1 MCACLYIHIYTCRF
15 PKIATPETIASMCM
29 RAPDENF
36 VYPIF
41 IHCHQVIPLLFDA
54 KRTTNNMTTEE
65 CTVFCVFGK
74 VVLIGMIQVDEIYV
88 QIGFMRFHWNDTQK
102 KQLYENRKYPE
113 TSFLI
118 KSRIYSYAIFGSAWH
133 LIRYNCPSIR
143 LLCWAEIIFH
153 TSSKRR

>member
-41 IHCHQVIPLLFDA
+41 IICHQVIPLLFDA

-74 VVLIGMIQVDEIYV
+74 IVLIGMIQVDEIYV
-88 QIGFMRFHWNDTQK
+88 QIGFMRFH
-102 KQLYENRKYPE
+102 
-113 TSFLI
+113 
-118 KSRIYSYAIFGSAWH
+118 
-133 LIRYNCPSIR
+133 
-143 LLCWAEIIFH
+143 
-153 TSSKRR
+153 